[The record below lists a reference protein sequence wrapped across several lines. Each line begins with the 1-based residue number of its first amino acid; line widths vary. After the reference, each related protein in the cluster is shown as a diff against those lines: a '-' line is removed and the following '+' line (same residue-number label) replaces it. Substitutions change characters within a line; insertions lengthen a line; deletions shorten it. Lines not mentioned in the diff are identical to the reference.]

1 MQKYIHMQVLLALFC
16 QVQHCVKFAVN
27 VTNNQIK
34 L

>member
-1 MQKYIHMQVLLALFC
+1 MQKYAHILVLLALFC
-16 QVQHCVKFAVN
+16 QAQHSVKFSVN

>member
-1 MQKYIHMQVLLALFC
+1 MHAKIYSHADTIGTFQA
-16 QVQHCVKFAVN
+16 QHFVKFSVN